1 MPFLFTH
8 HQPYPLL
15 QLKINQ
21 INGSAMYTQWKSIVH
36 WMHGKF
42 ECQLSLSIM
51 RTLLILLPGWV
62 DDQGVKLSAKNYRV
76 LSPIMNFTADADI
89 GFLLKMIK
97 A

>member
-1 MPFLFTH
+1 
-8 HQPYPLL
+8 
-15 QLKINQ
+15 
-21 INGSAMYTQWKSIVH
+21 
-36 WMHGKF
+36 
-42 ECQLSLSIM
+42 M

-97 A
+97 AKLASDTEDIANKTSPAH